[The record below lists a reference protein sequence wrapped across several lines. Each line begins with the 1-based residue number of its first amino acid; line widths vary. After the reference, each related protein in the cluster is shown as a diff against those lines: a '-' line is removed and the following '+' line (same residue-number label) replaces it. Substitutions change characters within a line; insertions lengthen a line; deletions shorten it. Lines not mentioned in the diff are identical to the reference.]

1 MKALQREQNVLC
13 VLFAILQFYIS
24 PPADQRE
31 IKQRQ
36 GRKKGVRGE
45 EKEEKNEL
53 EVKKNCK
60 IMLKTVDQLFLLTQP
75 RQNAGKADVEIKIKV
90 AVFREKQIKK
100 LEVVS
105 AKSFSQRRTEQLKIK
120 RFLGKDELIIN
131 IINI

>member
-13 VLFAILQFYIS
+13 VLFAIVLYI
-24 PPADQRE
+24 PP
-31 IKQRQ
+31 RQ
-36 GRKKGVRGE
+36 IRGRLNRDRGGKKGVRGE
-45 EKEEKNEL
+45 EKKEKNEL
-53 EVKKNCK
+53 EEKKNCK

>member
-1 MKALQREQNVLC
+1 
-13 VLFAILQFYIS
+13 
-24 PPADQRE
+24 
-31 IKQRQ
+31 
-36 GRKKGVRGE
+36 
-45 EKEEKNEL
+45 
-53 EVKKNCK
+53 
-60 IMLKTVDQLFLLTQP
+60 MLKTVDQLFLLTQP